1 MTLARSIRSA
11 ATNHYQMSLAV
22 LYENAP
28 KIFADDRL
36 TGINPAGYETLEQYV
51 TFILLNGSPVQR
63 SALLDNLDTLSDI
76 AMPEIKY
83 LSRAPGTALLETYI
97 RQTCQVMG
105 CDFKGDLATVVS
117 GLYDDYGG
125 ITIIEWARFFQGI
138 TQGKFKDEYQSV
150 NTRGLNAEFLRD
162 WLDQFYERRDKI
174 IASLRK
180 DMQAAPVAE
189 PQNAP
194 TIEQIRQFQRDAV
207 AIDGQVHNWRT
218 EYEFKLTTRRI
229 ERIRD
234 ERKGDDGK
242 TVVYE
247 YDVPIIEDTERA
259 AYTRLYDFIAVFYG
273 FTGASTK
280 EAIRDLT
287 TIWEFER
294 ITLDIEV
301 EVAKFYRSRSKSL
314 LLQLKKFVV
323 ENHRGL
329 LTAGLRK
336 IAEVNPSTTAFVKAL
351 TGRDYEGDKPNTSI
365 EPHLQEVATKLIR
378 EFHDQYGDYVREAI
392 AKDSFVLYRDE
403 YTALRCIH
411 HAVTTGGIE
420 HPFTKIFNIE
430 QQLKEKSIQTQR

>member
-1 MTLARSIRSA
+1 MARSIRSA
-11 ATNHYQMSLAV
+11 ATNHYHIALAY
-22 LYENAP
+22 LYESAP
-28 KIFADDRL
+28 KIFTDERL
-36 TGINPAGYETLEQYV
+36 QATNPALFETLEQYLTEV
-51 TFILLNGSPVQR
+51 LLHGTPVQR
-63 SALLDNLDTLSDI
+63 NAILDSLGINCDI
-76 AMPEIKY
+76 SMPEVRHLGMTAGMSLIEKY
-83 LSRAPGTALLETYI
+83 TVETCRI
-97 RQTCQVMG
+97 LG
-105 CDFKGDLATVVS
+105 CDFKGDMPTVIS
-117 GLYDDYGG
+117 MLYDDYGG
-125 ITIIEWARFFQGI
+125 MTIIEWARFFQHI
-138 TQGKFKDEYQSV
+138 AQGKYKDDYQSV

-162 WLDQFYERRDKI
+162 WIEQFDTTRGDIVHK
-174 IASLRK
+174 LRK
-180 DMQAAPVAE
+180 ELPDVPVAE

-273 FTGASTK
+273 FTGVSTRD
-280 EAIRDLT
+280 AIRDLT

-314 LLQLKKFVV
+314 LVQLKKFVV

-336 IAEVNPSTTAFVKAL
+336 IAEANPSTGAFVKAL
-351 TGRDYEGDKPNTSI
+351 TGREYEGDKPHTGI
-365 EPHLQEVATKLIR
+365 EPHIQDVATKLIR

-403 YTALRCIH
+403 YIALRCIH
-411 HAVTTGGIE
+411 HAVITGGIE

-430 QQLKEKSIQTQR
+430 QQ

>member
-1 MTLARSIRSA
+1 
-11 ATNHYQMSLAV
+11 MSLAV

-180 DMQAAPVAE
+180 DMQAAPAE
-189 PQNAP
+189 YGEFNPAAF
-194 TIEQIRQFQRDAV
+194 EEVKRVQRESLAL
-207 AIDGQVHNWRT
+207 DGEVRAWRV
-218 EYEFKLTTRRI
+218 EYENRLTTTRMGKI
-229 ERIRD
+229 AVTE
-234 ERKGDDGK
+234 KTDDGK
-242 TVVYE
+242 VIQVE
-247 YDVPIIEDTERA
+247 QDVPLIEDLPEA
-259 AYTRLYDFIAVFYG
+259 AYTRLFDFIAAFYAFDG
-273 FTGASTK
+273 QDVKQIISNMTVTWELERVIDFPDT
-280 EAIRDLT
+280 EAK
-287 TIWEFER
+287 
-294 ITLDIEV
+294 
-301 EVAKFYRSRSKSL
+301 AFYRSRAKML
-314 LLQLKKFVV
+314 LANLKRFATAA
-323 ENHRGL
+323 NGRRL
-329 LTAGLRK
+329 LDLAVCR
-336 IAEVNPSTTAFVKAL
+336 IAETYPL
-351 TGRDYEGDKPNTSI
+351 TGDFFQAITGKPYTGDKPHVAIGPHTSD
-365 EPHLQEVATKLIR
+365 VASRLMH
-378 EFHDQYGDYVREAI
+378 EFHGAYSTDVRKAIEQGTFALHRDDYI
-392 AKDSFVLYRDE
+392 C
-403 YTALRCIH
+403 LRCIH
-411 HAVTTGGIE
+411 WAVKTAGIE
-420 HPFTKIFNIE
+420 HPFTNIFNP
-430 QQLKEKSIQTQR
+430 QQ